1 MWGKWPFR
9 TNCPQFWS
17 VLTNFGRKKLV
28 KTGFTQFF
36 HFGRKKQVLDGKNP
50 TLSLDLALPRV
61 SSIELAL
68 YISSSIY
75 PYICYFYIYLVL
87 SSICIYFSILP
98 SGSHSLDSFIY
109 LYPSLDI
116 SFCQSMFLA
125 LSIDISLS
133 LYLYRYL
140 WLCIGLTLSI
150 TLSNSVNHSRYPSIS
165 FSIFR
170 AKFLYISRAS
180 SSPLFISNSRY
191 LFNIYLF
198 LMLSISC

>member
-1 MWGKWPFR
+1 MDLLECEGNDHFEQIVHSFGQVLDGR
-9 TNCPQFWS
+9 NWS
-17 VLTNFGRKKLV
+17 KQVLPS
-28 KTGFTQFF
+28 FF

-116 SFCQSMFLA
+116 SFCQSTFLA

-133 LYLYRYL
+133 LSLTLYRSHSL
-140 WLCIGLTLSI
+140 DHSLKLCKS
-150 TLSNSVNHSRYPSIS
+150 
-165 FSIFR
+165 
-170 AKFLYISRAS
+170 
-180 SSPLFISNSRY
+180 
-191 LFNIYLF
+191 
-198 LMLSISC
+198 LSISLYLVLYLSS